1 MAENQ
6 IAKLSPRHETII
18 TFLIANPQ
26 MKRGD
31 IARHFGVT
39 QSWLS
44 VIINSDAF
52 VAKLNKRQ
60 DEFHSEATTSI
71 KEKLNT
77 LAHMSLDR
85 MINAVET
92 VPDIDQVRQIGTAAL
107 DRLGYSKPNG
117 GSLSRGPALIQ
128 QNNFLTVDAGD
139 LAAARNRI
147 IEKGVTIDQPRITD
161 QADSRTAEEL

>member
-6 IAKLSPRHETII
+6 IARLSPRHEAII

-31 IARHFGVT
+31 IARHFEVT

-52 VAKLNKRQ
+52 IAKLEKRQ
-60 DEFHSEATTSI
+60 NEFHSEATTSI

-77 LAHMSLDR
+77 LAHLSLDR
-85 MINAVET
+85 MIESVE
-92 VPDIDQVRQIGTAAL
+92 VIPDIDQVRQMGTAAL
-107 DRLGYSKPNG
+107 DRLGYSKPNAG
-117 GSLSRGPALIQ
+117 FRPGGPAMIQ
-128 QNNFLTVDAGD
+128 QNNFLTVNAED

-147 IEKGVTIDQPRITD
+147 IEKGDH
-161 QADSRTAEEL
+161 